1 MLERYKSCLTLEE
14 IFIDDLKLERS
25 EKFEED
31 NNDKIFFRRSDFI
44 DDNFIAK
51 LGCEGY
57 VNGYSFSVSVNGI
70 FTLKIDKDSIN
81 EDEERDLITTRPVSI
96 LFPCLRS
103 EVINLTMKTNGKP
116 VVIPIVNVDRFLN
129 NEAE

>member
-1 MLERYKSCLTLEE
+1 MLEESKSCLILEE
-14 IFIDDLKLERS
+14 IFIDDLSLKRS
-25 EKFEED
+25 ENFEEE
-31 NNDKIFFRRSDFI
+31 NNDTIFFKRSDFI
-44 DDNFIAK
+44 GDNFIAK

-103 EVINLTMKTNGKP
+103 EVINLTMKTNGRP